1 MSMGGM
7 TTALGLL
14 SSGHII
20 ALRDGP
26 LWLGLVNVKALASGI
41 DILPPDAVQFAH
53 AEARVDQYAGHI
65 TGVFGEDL
73 KQAGDDVVAEWLRY
87 ILVLFGRF
95 KRWGGVFSEVVET
108 MGLFEYL
115 IYRT

>member
-1 MSMGGM
+1 MGGM

-26 LWLGLVNVKALASGI
+26 LWLGLVNVKAPASGI

-65 TGVFGEDL
+65 TVVFGEDL

>member
-1 MSMGGM
+1 MGGM

-26 LWLGLVNVKALASGI
+26 LWLALVNVKAPASGI

-65 TGVFGEDL
+65 TGVF
-73 KQAGDDVVAEWLRY
+73 
-87 ILVLFGRF
+87 
-95 KRWGGVFSEVVET
+95 SEVVET